1 MSETVKSH
9 TESAKIGRTTENVS
23 AFRRRFGG
31 KITVYAVLVLIAA
44 VYLGPMLTVVNV
56 SLKSK
61 QEFNLDPTS
70 PAKETHFEN
79 FPNAWKRAN
88 FPVYISNSILYAS
101 VATSIYVF
109 MAIFVAFPISRR
121 YVKGSGFLFT
131 LFVVALFLPNALIP
145 QFQMMLRL
153 GLYNTRAGY
162 ILLFLVDPI
171 GVVILVNYISSL
183 PRDLD
188 EAAAMDGCGYARF
201 VVRII
206 FPLMKPAL
214 ASIIV
219 LHAIAIWN
227 DYITPLI
234 YLPKKALMPI
244 TRGLMVFYGQFGND
258 WTTLCA
264 AMLMLMVPMIALYLA
279 LQKWIIAGV
288 LQGSVRG

>member
-1 MSETVKSH
+1 MNET
-9 TESAKIGRTTENVS
+9 AKPAGAADGGTAQN
-23 AFRRRFGG
+23 APARRARLWE
-31 KITVYAVLVLIAA
+31 KAAVYLVLAVIAA

-61 QEFNLDPTS
+61 QEFNLNPAS
-70 PAKETHFEN
+70 PAARAHLEN

-88 FPVYISNSILYAS
+88 FPVYITNSILYAT
-101 VATSIYVF
+101 VATAIYAVT
-109 MAIFVAFPISRR
+109 IVFVAFPISRR
-121 YVKGSGFLFT
+121 YVRGSGFLFT

-153 GLYNTRAGY
+153 GLYNTRIGY

-171 GVVILVNYISSL
+171 GVVILVNYVSSL

-201 VVRII
+201 VLRIA

-219 LHAIAIWN
+219 LHAISIWN

-258 WTTLCA
+258 WTTLSA
-264 AMLMLMVPMIALYLA
+264 AMLMLMVPMIVLYLA